1 MRVIGSGISSK
12 NSVVMDELMMLG
24 RVDVVGEDTSQL
36 VLLGEENSKFR
47 QTVMATS
54 TEVIV
59 DLDEVSVDF
68 TELPPVKLCCPVCDK
83 VFRDPHKTSCCNTT
97 YCRKCLDK
105 TTGGP
110 CPSCSE
116 DSWELVIDES
126 SQRNVNDLYVRCLHV
141 TDGCLWFGRLEQL
154 PRHIDKDNKSGCIFI
169 KLSCPHNCGEKHA
182 RKVLQEHAKNRCLKR
197 PYTCE
202 YCSENQGIFEDIQ
215 RDHFPACPSYPVP
228 CPNKCPDRTVPRS
241 QLEDHVKNT
250 CQYQENIPCV
260 VSFAGC
266 EVKLQRKNIPG
277 HLEKNI
283 ASHITMMSTAFVD
296 FKKEVED
303 KIEALPSEMVPKK
316 VEMDGNIEEFL
327 KSKDQE
333 IRQLKLQVQQLQ
345 REKED
350 QDGNMHALLEKM
362 RRSLDL
368 QEQRLSLMEQQNH
381 TLTRDISRL
390 RQFVPTPLPITFTI
404 NKFDQLRQS
413 GKWWYSRPFYS
424 HVGGYKL
431 GMFVFCN
438 GVLDGKGSH
447 LSVFLYIVRG
457 EYDDDLDWPFLGNVT
472 IHLLNQRGDRQHYQK
487 VIRFT
492 EDTPPGVCN
501 RVIDKEMAKEGNG
514 PTQFIAHGDLSYN
527 PEKDTEFVR
536 DDCLKIRVSSIS
548 LKGNAPRTPAA
559 GSVNTGTLPR
569 HMPSGFTSGHG
580 TLKTDKTISIDSA
593 DEARTQNGPESPVSP
608 VVNGTSALNGSDN
621 SSSLIKQQSVTID
634 L

>member
-1 MRVIGSGISSK
+1 
-12 NSVVMDELMMLG
+12 MDQFIILNRG
-24 RVDVVGEDTSQL
+24 DIVGEDTSRL
-36 VLLGEENSKFR
+36 HEENIKFG
-47 QTVMATS
+47 QNVMATS
-54 TEVIV
+54 NKVIV

-68 TELPPVKLCCPVCDK
+68 TELPPVKLCCLVCDK
-83 VFRDPHKTSCCNTT
+83 VFRDPHKTSCCGTT

-110 CPSCSE
+110 CPNCSE
-116 DSWELVIDES
+116 DSWEMVLDES

-169 KLSCPHNCGEKHA
+169 KLTCPHNCGEKYA

-202 YCSENQGIFEDIQ
+202 YCSKNQGIFEDVQ
-215 RDHFPACPSYPVP
+215 RDHFPTCPDYPVP

-241 QLEDHVKNT
+241 QLEDHVKNK
-250 CQYQENIPCV
+250 CQYQENVSCA

-266 EVKLQRKNIPG
+266 QDKLQRKNIPA

-283 ASHITMMSTAFVD
+283 ASHIIMMSAAFVE

-303 KIEALPSEMVPKK
+303 KIEALPSEMAPKNI
-316 VEMDGNIEEFL
+316 EIDTNIEEFL
-327 KSKDQE
+327 TSKDQE
-333 IRQLKLQVQQLQ
+333 IRQLKLQVQQLK

-390 RQFVPTPLPITFTI
+390 RQFIPNPLPITFTI
-404 NKFDQLRQS
+404 NKFEQLRQS

-447 LSVFLYIVRG
+447 LSVFLYMVRG

-527 PEKDTEFVR
+527 PDKDTEFVR
-536 DDCLKIRVSSIS
+536 DDCLKIRVSSVT
-548 LKGNAPRTPAA
+548 LRGNAPRTPAA
-559 GSVNTGTLPR
+559 GSINTGTLPR
-569 HMPSGFTSGHG
+569 HMPSEFSSGSSRS
-580 TLKTDKTISIDSA
+580 TLVAAHTISIDSA
-593 DEARTQNGPESPVSP
+593 DEARTQNGPESPPPFSP
-608 VVNGTSALNGSDN
+608 ALNGTTSALNGTTSALNGSEH
-621 SSSLIKQQSVTID
+621 
-634 L
+634 